1 MPLWL
6 WRPKPRPPDGGGGG
20 IIGGGGNLI
29 IKMLDPVG
37 DAAVIPSPSPA
48 GEGVGLGLG
57 LDFGPKGVGK
67 WERKLWL

>member
-1 MPLWL
+1 
-6 WRPKPRPPDGGGGG
+6 
-20 IIGGGGNLI
+20 
-29 IKMLDPVG
+29 MLDPVG

-67 WERKLWL
+67 